1 MSTDK
6 APLRCVLFD
15 LDGTLLD
22 TARISAP
29 PSTMYW

>member
-1 MSTDK
+1 MSNDK

-22 TARISAP
+22 TALISAP
-29 PSTMYW
+29 QSTMCW